1 MPKFVFAAAIVVAL
15 AGIGG
20 WTRATVA
27 TDTMATSHMATS
39 HGIAVDIFA
48 LQAGATDLPVSDV
61 EDFV

>member
-27 TDTMATSHMATS
+27 TDTMAMS

-48 LQAGATDLPVSDV
+48 LQAGAKDLPVSDV